1 MSRFRHIIRGI
12 FKEESKDGEQ
22 SRADFDNLKLMMGRM
37 LSNQVKAV
45 EQIEGLHEVEFKVFS
60 QWGDDGIIQWLI
72 HNIDFEQRTFIE
84 FGVSNYDEANTR
96 FLLMNNNWSGFIM
109 DGSKSNIEYI
119 RNSDYYWKYDLTAKE
134 AFIDKDNVNS
144 LIESSGFG
152 KELGILHIDLD
163 GNDYWIWKEIDGI
176 SPTLL
181 ILEYNSVFGSERAIT
196 VPYDKD
202 FNRTNAHHSNL
213 YFGASLLALCELS
226 DKKGYQFI
234 GCNSAGNNAFF
245 VRKDRMNDKIK
256 PISPEEGYV
265 MSKGR
270 ESRDKEGNLTFVT
283 GDARAEIIRGL
294 PVINTRTNKPEDF

>member
-1 MSRFRHIIRGI
+1 MLNDEAKTDDQNRS
-12 FKEESKDGEQ
+12 
-22 SRADFDNLKLMMGRM
+22 DFDTLKLMMGKS
-37 LSNQVKAV
+37 LSNQVKSV
-45 EQIEGLHEVEFKVFS
+45 EKIESLHEVEFKVYS

-72 HNIDFEQRTFIE
+72 QNLDFENRTFIE

-96 FLLMNNNWSGFIM
+96 FLMMNDNWSGFIM

-134 AFIDKDNVNS
+134 AFIDRENVNA
-144 LIESSGFG
+144 LIKSSGFD
-152 KELGILHIDLD
+152 KEVGILHIDLD
-163 GNDYWIWKEIDGI
+163 GNDYWIWEELDVV

-202 FNRTNAHHSNL
+202 FVRTNAHYSNL

-226 DKKGYQFI
+226 EKKGYRFI

-245 VRKDRMNDKIK
+245 VREDRMNGKLKAVTPKD
-256 PISPEEGYV
+256 GYV

-270 ESRDKEGNLTFVT
+270 ESRDEEGRLTFVS
-283 GDARAEIIRGL
+283 GDERAEIIRGM
-294 PVINTRTNKPEDF
+294 PVINTRTNKPEEF